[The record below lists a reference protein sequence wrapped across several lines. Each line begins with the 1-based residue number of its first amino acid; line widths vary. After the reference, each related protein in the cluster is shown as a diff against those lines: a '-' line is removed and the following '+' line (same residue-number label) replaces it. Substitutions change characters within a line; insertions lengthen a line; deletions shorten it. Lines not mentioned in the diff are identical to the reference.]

1 MNEWFKKLISTIK
14 EKWAKWS
21 KLQKGIL
28 IGVVV
33 AVIVA
38 IILGFRFSAKP
49 TTVRL
54 FNAPIT
60 GDAQVQILTR
70 LDKENIK
77 ADVDSAGYIRVPDE
91 KTATRMKNILI
102 NEGLVPVN
110 IDPFAGYYERGWST
124 TDAEQNTRKQRAIK
138 QALEQHIEALDDVVK
153 ADVELVLPPDKL
165 FKEMQNPVKADVI
178 LTLTPTSD
186 LATNRRKIQGVER
199 IVLSAV
205 DGLTK
210 EYLNITDRQGIPLN
224 DDDEMR
230 EIDRISVI
238 DREQKTIQKL
248 ENYYRQQLLGFIQ
261 PIKGKKRV
269 PDIQVKIDM
278 NFSEKHV
285 ESTHYIPFVLKEK
298 NPDTPYDDS
307 EIKDSVVGSS
317 QTVTREWQGT
327 GFNPQGPTGQE
338 GNNAPPY
345 ADMTNVIG
353 RQIETGVTQNFLVNT
368 DNISETVHPEIDRIT
383 VAVNVDGTWIKEFDK
398 NHNVQFD
405 EQGRIKRTYIPVPKE
420 ELEEIANLVEGAI
433 GYDRKRNYLVV
444 VRNVS
449 MDHTEEFEAEDAKER
464 QKIQTKWTIILVL
477 IGIAAVLLIF
487 ILYRVISREIE
498 RRRRIK
504 AEEERRRQ
512 EMARIMALQDAQ
524 NEGMEVTMSVEER
537 RRAELQENAIA
548 MAKEHPEDVAMLI
561 RTWLMEE

>member
-1 MNEWFKKLISTIK
+1 MNEWFKKLISTVK

-28 IGVVV
+28 IGVIVV
-33 AVIVA
+33 VIVA

-49 TTVRL
+49 TTVKL

-70 LDKENIK
+70 LDKENVK

-91 KTATRMKNILI
+91 KTAIRMKNILI
-102 NEGLVPVN
+102 NEGIVPTN
-110 IDPFAGYYERGWST
+110 IDPFAGYYDRGWST

-165 FKEMQNPVKADVI
+165 FKDMQNPVKADVI

-186 LATNRRKIQGVER
+186 LASNRRKIQGVER

-224 DDDEMR
+224 DDDGMR
-230 EIDRISVI
+230 EIDRLSLIE
-238 DREQKTIQKL
+238 REQKTIQKL

-261 PIKGKKRV
+261 PMKGAKRV

-278 NFSEKHV
+278 NFSERHV
-285 ESTHYIPFVLKEK
+285 ESTHYLPFVLKED

-307 EIKDSVVGSS
+307 EIKDAVVGSS

-327 GFNPQGPTGQE
+327 GFNPQGPTGVE
-338 GNNAPPY
+338 GQNPPVY
-345 ADMTNVIG
+345 SDMTNVIG

-368 DNISETVHPEIDRIT
+368 DNISETTHPEIDRIT
-383 VAVNVDGTWIKEFDK
+383 VAVNVDGTWIKERDK
-398 NHNVQFD
+398 NHNVVLD
-405 EQGRIKRTYIPVPKE
+405 EHGSIKRTYMPVPKE
-420 ELEEIANLVEGAI
+420 ELEEIADLVEGAI

-444 VRNVS
+444 VRNVA
-449 MDHTEEFEAEDAKER
+449 MDHQEEFDAEDEKLRRER
-464 QKIQTKWTIILVL
+464 QTRWTIILVL

>member
-21 KLQKGIL
+21 NLQKGIL

-285 ESTHYIPFVLKEK
+285 ESTHYIPFVLKED

-487 ILYRVISREIE
+487 ILCRVIVIYPIISFCSKMRKIICF
-498 RRRRIK
+498 IK
-504 AEEERRRQ
+504 
-512 EMARIMALQDAQ
+512 
-524 NEGMEVTMSVEER
+524 
-537 RRAELQENAIA
+537 
-548 MAKEHPEDVAMLI
+548 
-561 RTWLMEE
+561 

>member
-1 MNEWFKKLISTIK
+1 MENIFEIALESAYGNWNEPLLEASLGQKVMNAVRAFF
-14 EKWAKWS
+14 EKVS
-21 KLQKGIL
+21 KLFRTIIARVKNLFKG
-28 IGVVV
+28 GK
-33 AVIVA
+33 
-38 IILGFRFSAKP
+38 SSEDKSSD
-49 TTVRL
+49 
-54 FNAPIT
+54 NK
-60 GDAQVQILTR
+60 DASDELEKELEDLEKEVQQS
-70 LDKENIK
+70 KNK
-77 ADVDSAGYIRVPDE
+77 A
-91 KTATRMKNILI
+91 
-102 NEGLVPVN
+102 
-110 IDPFAGYYERGWST
+110 
-124 TDAEQNTRKQRAIK
+124 
-138 QALEQHIEALDDVVK
+138 
-153 ADVELVLPPDKL
+153 DKL

-285 ESTHYIPFVLKEK
+285 ESTHYIPFVLKED

-338 GNNAPPY
+338 GNNAAPY

-420 ELEEIANLVEGAI
+420 ELEEREKHLFDYSDITDRIVNNLSNQMF
-433 GYDRKRNYLVV
+433 DRVFD
-444 VRNVS
+444 S
-449 MDHTEEFEAEDAKER
+449 DDFISAEERIKKADTARKHKEILDARKAESRRLLSYEAEAIDKLIKDAKWEDE
-464 QKIQTKWTIILVL
+464 TV
-477 IGIAAVLLIF
+477 
-487 ILYRVISREIE
+487 
-498 RRRRIK
+498 
-504 AEEERRRQ
+504 
-512 EMARIMALQDAQ
+512 
-524 NEGMEVTMSVEER
+524 MEVNDLPIVDPITASDMPKYNKR
-537 RRAELQENAIA
+537 
-548 MAKEHPEDVAMLI
+548 K
-561 RTWLMEE
+561 